1 MGLFKLEDN
10 TGIAPVFAGWW
21 LPAAVLVAC
30 ALLLPGGDIV
40 REQLQYERSAIGAG
54 EFWRLVS
61 GHFVHL
67 GISHFLLNAAGL
79 ALVWFL
85 TGRFLHWSQWALA
98 MAFAI
103 AVIDLGLWFLNPG
116 LQWYV
121 GLSGLLHALLAT
133 GLLVGLSAN
142 RRELQLLVALLALK
156 IAWEQLV
163 GPLPGSETSSG
174 GRVIVDAHLYG
185 VVAGVL
191 SGLAVR
197 IRVRGSAS
205 I

>member
-1 MGLFKLEDN
+1 MGLFKLDTNADE
-10 TGIAPVFAGWW
+10 VSLFAAWW
-21 LPAAVLVAC
+21 LPAAIVVLC
-30 ALLLPGGDIV
+30 ALLLAGGDV
-40 REQLQYERSAIGAG
+40 ARDQLQFERAAIGDGDA
-54 EFWRLVS
+54 WRLIS

-67 GISHFLLNAAGL
+67 GSSHFLLNTGGL

-85 TGRFLHWSQWALA
+85 TGRFLDWYQWVLA
-98 MAFAI
+98 MALGI

-133 GLLVGLSAN
+133 GLIAGLSTK
-142 RRELQLLVALLALK
+142 RRELQLLAALLVLK
-156 IAWEQLV
+156 IAWEQLA
-163 GPLPGSETSSG
+163 GPLPGAERSSG
-174 GRVIVDAHLYG
+174 GPVIVDAHLFG
-185 VVAGVL
+185 VVAGLL
-191 SGLAVR
+191 SGLAAR